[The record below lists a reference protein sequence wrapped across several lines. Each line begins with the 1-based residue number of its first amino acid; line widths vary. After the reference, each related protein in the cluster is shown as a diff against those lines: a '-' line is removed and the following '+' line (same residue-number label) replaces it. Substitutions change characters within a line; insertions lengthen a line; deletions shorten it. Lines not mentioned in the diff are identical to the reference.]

1 LTSQQAEAVAAA
13 EEVSVE
19 AVVAADSEIVTVEV
33 VAEDSVAEEALV
45 IVVAEE
51 DSVEETDL
59 VEIVT
64 VAEALA
70 TEAASED
77 VEETEV
83 ASESHTEDFVDGCL
97 STVPNCPLISA
108 KCEELI
114 AGASLGLIARPRI
127 GP

>member
-1 LTSQQAEAVAAA
+1 MAAA

-97 STVPNCPLISA
+97 STVPNCP
-108 KCEELI
+108 
-114 AGASLGLIARPRI
+114 
-127 GP
+127 

>member
-1 LTSQQAEAVAAA
+1 MAAA

-19 AVVAADSEIVTVEV
+19 AVAAVDSEIVTVEA

-45 IVVAEE
+45 IVAEV
-51 DSVEETDL
+51 DSVGEIDL

-77 VEETEV
+77 VEVTEV
-83 ASESHTEDFVDGCL
+83 ASESHTEDSVDGCL
-97 STVPNCPLISA
+97 STVPNCP
-108 KCEELI
+108 
-114 AGASLGLIARPRI
+114 
-127 GP
+127 